1 MKNEE
6 MSTQTRNS
14 LAVALKKRMETT
26 EFSKI
31 LVSDLLKDCNIVR
44 STFYYYF
51 SDIYELLEWMLNTE
65 LIGLLEKCDELY
77 TWDQG
82 ITMLMEYVRD
92 NSKMCLCAFHS
103 IGRGSLEKM
112 FYKNCYVLM
121 ERFVNTGFSNV
132 EVASEDK
139 AFIMDFYVRAY
150 VSALAAWLVG
160 GMKKNPQAM
169 VDMIER
175 TVSGGIEDALKR
187 SAASRKS

>member
-31 LVSDLLKDCNIVR
+31 RVSDLLKDCNIVR

-65 LIGLLEKCDELY
+65 LIVLFEKCDEIY

-82 ITMLMEYVRD
+82 VTMLMEYVRD

>member
-31 LVSDLLKDCNIVR
+31 RVSDLLKDCNIVR

-132 EVASEDK
+132 EVAAEDK

-175 TVSGGIEDALKR
+175 TVSGGIEDAFKR

>member
-31 LVSDLLKDCNIVR
+31 RVSDLLKDCNIVR

-139 AFIMDFYVRAY
+139 ALIMDFYVRAY

>member
-1 MKNEE
+1 VKNEE

-31 LVSDLLKDCNIVR
+31 RVSDLLKDCNIVR

-121 ERFVNTGFSNV
+121 ERFVNTVFSNV

>member
-6 MSTQTRNS
+6 MSTQTKNS
-14 LAVALKKRMETT
+14 LAAALKKRMETT

-31 LVSDLLKDCNIVR
+31 RVSDLLKDCNIVR

-121 ERFVNTGFSNV
+121 ERFVNTRFSNV

>member
-31 LVSDLLKDCNIVR
+31 RVSDLLKDCNIVR

-65 LIGLLEKCDELY
+65 LIVLFEKCDEIY

-82 ITMLMEYVRD
+82 VTMLMEYVRD

-160 GMKKNPQAM
+160 GMKKNPQEM
-169 VDMIER
+169 VDIIER

>member
-31 LVSDLLKDCNIVR
+31 RVSDLLKDCNIVR

-121 ERFVNTGFSNV
+121 ERFVNTRFSNV
-132 EVASEDK
+132 EVAAEDK

-160 GMKKNPQAM
+160 GMKKNPQEM
-169 VDMIER
+169 VDIIER

>member
-31 LVSDLLKDCNIVR
+31 RVSDLLKDCNIVR

-132 EVASEDK
+132 EVAAEDK

>member
-6 MSTQTRNS
+6 MSTQTKNS
-14 LAVALKKRMETT
+14 LAAALKKRMETT

-31 LVSDLLKDCNIVR
+31 RVSDLLKDCNIVR

-65 LIGLLEKCDELY
+65 LIVLFEKCDEIY

-82 ITMLMEYVRD
+82 VTMLMEYVRD

-121 ERFVNTGFSNV
+121 ERFVNTRFSNV
-132 EVASEDK
+132 EVAAEDK

-160 GMKKNPQAM
+160 GMKKNPQEM
-169 VDMIER
+169 VDIIER

>member
-6 MSTQTRNS
+6 MSTQTKNS
-14 LAVALKKRMETT
+14 LAAALKKRMETT

-31 LVSDLLKDCNIVR
+31 RVSDLLKDCNIVR

-92 NSKMCLCAFHS
+92 NSKMCICAFHS

-132 EVASEDK
+132 EVAAEDK

-160 GMKKNPQAM
+160 GMKKNPQEM
-169 VDMIER
+169 VDIIER

>member
-31 LVSDLLKDCNIVR
+31 RVSDLLKDCNIVR

-51 SDIYELLEWMLNTE
+51 SDIYELLEWMLNTA
-65 LIGLLEKCDELY
+65 LIGLLEKCDALY

-82 ITMLMEYVRD
+82 ITMLMEYVRV

>member
-31 LVSDLLKDCNIVR
+31 RVSDLLKDCNIVR

-65 LIGLLEKCDELY
+65 LVGLLEKCDELY

>member
-31 LVSDLLKDCNIVR
+31 RVSDLLKDCNIVR

-175 TVSGGIEDALKR
+175 TVSGGIEDALKG

>member
-6 MSTQTRNS
+6 MSTQTKNS
-14 LAVALKKRMETT
+14 LAAALKKRTETT

-31 LVSDLLKDCNIVR
+31 RVSDLLKDCNIVR

>member
-31 LVSDLLKDCNIVR
+31 RVSDLLKDCNIVR

-65 LIGLLEKCDELY
+65 LIVLFEKCDEIY

-82 ITMLMEYVRD
+82 VTMLMEYVRD

-103 IGRGSLEKM
+103 IGREFLERM
-112 FYKNCYVLM
+112 IYKNCYVLM
-121 ERFVNTGFSNV
+121 ERFVNTRFSNV
-132 EVASEDK
+132 EVAAEDK

>member
-6 MSTQTRNS
+6 MSTQTKNS
-14 LAVALKKRMETT
+14 LAAALKKRMETT

-31 LVSDLLKDCNIVR
+31 RVSDLLKDCNIVR

-187 SAASRKS
+187 SADSRKS

>member
-6 MSTQTRNS
+6 MSTQTKNS
-14 LAVALKKRMETT
+14 LAAALKKRMETT

-31 LVSDLLKDCNIVR
+31 RVSDLLKDCNIVR

-65 LIGLLEKCDELY
+65 LIVLFEKCDEIY

-82 ITMLMEYVRD
+82 VTMLMEYVRD

-103 IGRGSLEKM
+103 IGREFLERM
-112 FYKNCYVLM
+112 IYKNCYVLM
-121 ERFVNTGFSNV
+121 ERFVNTRFSNV
-132 EVASEDK
+132 EVAAEDK

-160 GMKKNPQAM
+160 GMKKNPQEM

>member
-6 MSTQTRNS
+6 MSTQTKNS
-14 LAVALKKRMETT
+14 LAAALKKRMETT

-31 LVSDLLKDCNIVR
+31 RVSDLLKDCNIVR

-92 NSKMCLCAFHS
+92 NSKMCLCAFQS

-132 EVASEDK
+132 KVAAEDK

-160 GMKKNPQAM
+160 GMKKTPQEM

-175 TVSGGIEDALKR
+175 TVSGGIENALKR

>member
-1 MKNEE
+1 VKNEE

-31 LVSDLLKDCNIVR
+31 RVSDLLKDCNIVR

-77 TWDQG
+77 TWDHG

>member
-6 MSTQTRNS
+6 MSTQTKNS
-14 LAVALKKRMETT
+14 LAAALKKRMETT

-31 LVSDLLKDCNIVR
+31 RVSDLLKDCNIVR

-103 IGRGSLEKM
+103 IGREFLERM
-112 FYKNCYVLM
+112 IYKNCYVLM
-121 ERFVNTGFSNV
+121 ERFVNTRFSNV
-132 EVASEDK
+132 EVAAEDK

-160 GMKKNPQAM
+160 GMKKNPQEM
-169 VDMIER
+169 VDIIER

>member
-31 LVSDLLKDCNIVR
+31 RVSDLLKDCNIVR

-150 VSALAAWLVG
+150 VSALAAWLGG

>member
-31 LVSDLLKDCNIVR
+31 RVSDLLKDCNIVR

-65 LIGLLEKCDELY
+65 PIGLLEKCDELY

>member
-6 MSTQTRNS
+6 MSTQTKNS
-14 LAVALKKRMETT
+14 LAAALKKRMETT

-31 LVSDLLKDCNIVR
+31 RVSDLLKDCNIVR

-65 LIGLLEKCDELY
+65 LIVLFEKCDEIY

-82 ITMLMEYVRD
+82 VTMLMEYVRD
-92 NSKMCLCAFHS
+92 NSKMCLCAFHI
-103 IGRGSLEKM
+103 IGRESLERM
-112 FYKNCYVLM
+112 IYKNCYVLM
-121 ERFVNTGFSNV
+121 ERFVNTRFSNV
-132 EVASEDK
+132 EVAAEDK

-160 GMKKNPQAM
+160 GMKKNPQEM
-169 VDMIER
+169 VDIIER

>member
-26 EFSKI
+26 EISKI
-31 LVSDLLKDCNIVR
+31 RVSDLLKDCNIVR

>member
-6 MSTQTRNS
+6 MSTQTKNS

-31 LVSDLLKDCNIVR
+31 RVSDLLKDCNIVR

-92 NSKMCLCAFHS
+92 NSKMCICAFHS
-103 IGRGSLEKM
+103 IGRESLEKM

-121 ERFVNTGFSNV
+121 ERFVNNSFSAINV
-132 EVASEDK
+132 APDDK

-150 VSALAAWLVG
+150 VSALAAWLIG
-160 GMKKNPQAM
+160 GMKKSPQEM
-169 VDMIER
+169 VELMER
-175 TVSGGIEDALKR
+175 TVVGGIEDALMR
-187 SAASRKS
+187 SASARKR

>member
-1 MKNEE
+1 
-6 MSTQTRNS
+6 MSTQTKNS
-14 LAVALKKRMETT
+14 LAAALKKRMETT

-31 LVSDLLKDCNIVR
+31 RVSDLLKDCNIVR

-65 LIGLLEKCDELY
+65 LIVLFEKCDEIY

-82 ITMLMEYVRD
+82 VTMLMEYVRD

-103 IGRGSLEKM
+103 IGREFLERM
-112 FYKNCYVLM
+112 IYKNCYVLM
-121 ERFVNTGFSNV
+121 ERFVNTRFSNV
-132 EVASEDK
+132 EVAAEDK

-160 GMKKNPQAM
+160 GMKKNPQEM
-169 VDMIER
+169 VDIIER

>member
-6 MSTQTRNS
+6 MSTQTKNS
-14 LAVALKKRMETT
+14 LAAALKKRMETT

-31 LVSDLLKDCNIVR
+31 RVSDLLKDCNIVR

-65 LIGLLEKCDELY
+65 LLGLLEKCDELY

-82 ITMLMEYVRD
+82 ITMFMEYVRD

-103 IGRGSLEKM
+103 IGRGPLEKM

-121 ERFVNTGFSNV
+121 ERFVNNSFSGIN
-132 EVASEDK
+132 ADPDDK
-139 AFIMDFYVRAY
+139 VFIMDFYVRAY

-160 GMKKNPQAM
+160 GMKKSPQEM
-169 VDMIER
+169 VELVER
-175 TVSGGIEDALKR
+175 TVVGGIEDALMR
-187 SAASRKS
+187 SASARKR

>member
-1 MKNEE
+1 MKSEE

-31 LVSDLLKDCNIVR
+31 RVSDLLKDCNIVR

>member
-1 MKNEE
+1 VKNEE
-6 MSTQTRNS
+6 MSAQTKNN
-14 LAVALKKRMETT
+14 LASALKKRMETT

-31 LVSDLLKDCNIVR
+31 RVSDLLKDCNIVR
-44 STFYYYF
+44 STYYYYF

-82 ITMLMEYVRD
+82 IMMLMEYVRD
-92 NSKMCLCAFHS
+92 NSKVCLCAFHS
-103 IGRGSLEKM
+103 VGREALERM

-121 ERFVNTGFSNV
+121 ERFVNGSFSGI
-132 EVASEDK
+132 EADPEDK

-160 GMKKNPQAM
+160 GMKKTPREM
-169 VDMIER
+169 VDMVDR
-175 TVSGGIEDALKR
+175 TVGGGIEAALKR
-187 SAASRKS
+187 SAAFRKS

>member
-6 MSTQTRNS
+6 MSTQTKNS
-14 LAVALKKRMETT
+14 LAAALKKRMETT

-31 LVSDLLKDCNIVR
+31 RVSDLLKDCNIVR

-65 LIGLLEKCDELY
+65 LIVLFEKCDEIY

-82 ITMLMEYVRD
+82 VTMLMEYVRD

>member
-31 LVSDLLKDCNIVR
+31 RVSDLLKDCNIVR

-77 TWDQG
+77 TWDHG

>member
-14 LAVALKKRMETT
+14 LAVTLKKRMETT

-31 LVSDLLKDCNIVR
+31 RVSDLLKDCNIVR

>member
-6 MSTQTRNS
+6 MSTQTKNS
-14 LAVALKKRMETT
+14 LAAALKKRMETT

-31 LVSDLLKDCNIVR
+31 RVSDLLKDCNIVR

-65 LIGLLEKCDELY
+65 LIVLFEKCDEIY

-82 ITMLMEYVRD
+82 VTMLMEYVRD

-103 IGRGSLEKM
+103 IGREALERM
-112 FYKNCYVLM
+112 IYKNCYVLM
-121 ERFVNTGFSNV
+121 ERFVNTRFSNV
-132 EVASEDK
+132 EVAAEDK

-160 GMKKNPQAM
+160 GMKKNPQEM
-169 VDMIER
+169 VDIIER

>member
-31 LVSDLLKDCNIVR
+31 RVSDLLKDCNIVR

-103 IGRGSLEKM
+103 IGRGSFEKM

>member
-6 MSTQTRNS
+6 MSTQTKNS
-14 LAVALKKRMETT
+14 LAAALKKRMETT

-31 LVSDLLKDCNIVR
+31 RVSDLLKDCNIVR

-92 NSKMCLCAFHS
+92 NSKMCICAFHS

-160 GMKKNPQAM
+160 GMKKNPQEM
-169 VDMIER
+169 VDIIER

-187 SAASRKS
+187 SAASRKR

>member
-6 MSTQTRNS
+6 MSTQTKNS
-14 LAVALKKRMETT
+14 LAAALKKRMETT

-31 LVSDLLKDCNIVR
+31 RVSDLLKDCNIVR

-121 ERFVNTGFSNV
+121 ERFVNTRFSNV
-132 EVASEDK
+132 EVAAEDK

-160 GMKKNPQAM
+160 GMKKNPQEM
-169 VDMIER
+169 VDIIER

>member
-6 MSTQTRNS
+6 MSTQTKNS
-14 LAVALKKRMETT
+14 LAAALKKRMETT

-31 LVSDLLKDCNIVR
+31 RVSDLLKDCNIVR

-132 EVASEDK
+132 EVAAEDK

-160 GMKKNPQAM
+160 EMKKNPQEM
-169 VDMIER
+169 VDIIER

>member
-6 MSTQTRNS
+6 MSTQTKNS
-14 LAVALKKRMETT
+14 LAAALKKRMETT

-31 LVSDLLKDCNIVR
+31 RVSDLLKDCNIVR

-65 LIGLLEKCDELY
+65 LIVLFEKCDEIY

-82 ITMLMEYVRD
+82 VTMLMEYVRD

-103 IGRGSLEKM
+103 IGREPLERM
-112 FYKNCYVLM
+112 IYKNCYVLM
-121 ERFVNTGFSNV
+121 ERFVNTRFSNV
-132 EVASEDK
+132 EVAAEDK

-160 GMKKNPQAM
+160 GMKKNPQEM
-169 VDMIER
+169 VDIIER